1 MKKARLGKLGGWASI
16 GMNLFLFLLKGGLGI
31 VSGSIA
37 LIADAFHSLSDMV
50 TSLVVLISFHISEKP
65 SDSEHPFGHERA
77 EFISA
82 VIMSTLLGVTAV
94 ELGRSSIA
102 RILHPEPFQASWW
115 IIGVLAITVV
125 LKEALA
131 LFSRYL
137 SRKIQS
143 VTLQAD
149 AWHHHM
155 DAISTVLVIL
165 SFLLVHFRLP
175 NLDGVVGL
183 LIAVIILYTAIEL
196 AKTPIN
202 ELLGSA
208 PDPELLKQIESI
220 ALSFPQVH
228 GVHDIIVHRYGET
241 LIISLDIEVD
251 EAMSLVEAHEVAE
264 QVQQK
269 MRQALNAYIT
279 VHYDPVRRNVRYQE
293 VEEKIRQFCT
303 QEHFCQSFHDL
314 HISGE
319 GENWSLSFD
328 LVIQTGIGNES
339 VEQLVEKCRKF
350 LQQTFPGLQQVEIH
364 PEPSF
369 TITPG
374 QNRTS
379 LR

>member
-1 MKKARLGKLGGWASI
+1 MKNARLGKIGGWASI

-31 VSGSIA
+31 LSGSIA
-37 LIADAFHSLSDMV
+37 LIADAFHSLSDLV

-115 IIGVLAITVV
+115 IIGVLAITVL

-131 LFSRYL
+131 MFSQHL
-137 SRKIQS
+137 SRKIHS

-165 SFLLVHFRLP
+165 SFLLVHFRFP
-175 NLDGVVGL
+175 NLDGIVGL
-183 LIAVIILYTAIEL
+183 LIAVIIFYTAIEL
-196 AKTPIN
+196 ARAPIN

-228 GVHDIIVHRYGET
+228 GVHDIIVHRYGDT
-241 LIISLDIEVD
+241 MIISLDIEVD
-251 EAMSLVEAHEVAE
+251 ETMSLVEAHEVAE

-269 MRQALNAYIT
+269 LRGALNAYIT
-279 VHYDPVRRNVRYQE
+279 VHYDPVRRNVRYRE
-293 VEEKIRQFCT
+293 VEAKIRQFCHR
-303 QEHFCQSFHDL
+303 ESSCQSFHDL
-314 HISGE
+314 HIIGE

-328 LVIQTGIGNES
+328 LVIRTGLGSES
-339 VEQLVEKCRKF
+339 VDQVVEKCREF
-350 LQQTFPGLQQVEIH
+350 LKHSFPGLQEVEIH

-374 QNRTS
+374 GNRTPIS
-379 LR
+379 